1 MDIWGKGKNW
11 IGKNLRW
18 EKYFGGQGAN
28 FLYL

>member
-1 MDIWGKGKNW
+1 MDIGDEKKIW

-18 EKYFGGQGAN
+18 EKYFGGQGAI